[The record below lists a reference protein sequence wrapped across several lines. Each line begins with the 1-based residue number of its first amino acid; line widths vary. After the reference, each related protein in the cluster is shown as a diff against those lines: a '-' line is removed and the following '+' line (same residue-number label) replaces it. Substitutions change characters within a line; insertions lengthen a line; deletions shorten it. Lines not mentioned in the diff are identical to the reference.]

1 MKMIVTDLDGTLL
14 RDDKTVSQR
23 TKDAL
28 RRCQA
33 AGIKTVFATG
43 RGGSAVNLATAE
55 LFDGWVLNNGATAV
69 ADGKIV
75 HRCLVPHEL
84 ARPVLLACHERG
96 YHLSAQLDGIH
107 YTNFPINERWAF
119 IHNFEIVDCQNHAI
133 DAEKLNIDD
142 ITPED
147 AAFVET
153 LLPPQLYLTVS
164 RDRLGQIMH
173 RGATKS
179 STVAELARLWSVKQE
194 EITAFGDDLNDIDLL
209 RWAGIGVA
217 MGNALPEVRAFANC
231 VTLSNEEDGLAVWVN
246 KALDM
251 SGAVQYTVYREK

>member
-43 RGGSAVNLATAE
+43 RGVSAVNLAPVE
-55 LFDGWVLNNGATAV
+55 LFDAWVLNNGATAV

-75 HRCLVPHEL
+75 HRCLVPYGL
-84 ARPVLLACHERG
+84 ARPVLLACHERVQ
-96 YHLSAQLDGIH
+96 HLSAQLDGIH

-119 IHNFEIVDCQNHAI
+119 IHNFEIVDYQNHAI
-133 DAEKLNIDD
+133 DAEKLNIAD
-142 ITPED
+142 ISPED

-153 LLPPQLYLTVS
+153 ILPPQLYLTVS

-179 STVAELARLWSVKQE
+179 CAVAELARMWGIRQE
-194 EITAFGDDLNDIDLL
+194 EIAAFGDDLNDIDLL
-209 RWAGIGVA
+209 RWAGIGIA
-217 MGNALPEVRAFANC
+217 MGNALPEVIATADC
-231 VTLSNEEDGLAVWVN
+231 ITLSNEEDGLAVWVEEN
-246 KALDM
+246 AI
-251 SGAVQYTVYREK
+251 R